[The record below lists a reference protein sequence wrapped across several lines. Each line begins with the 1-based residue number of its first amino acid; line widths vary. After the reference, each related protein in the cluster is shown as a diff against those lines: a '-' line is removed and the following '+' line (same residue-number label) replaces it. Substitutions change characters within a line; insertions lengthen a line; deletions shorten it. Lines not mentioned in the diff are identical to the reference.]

1 MTFTIV
7 QNDTAPPISSRLT
20 DSGTPVDLNTENIG
34 NVRFHMENKYKEIVI
49 DDDLTGRVNVVDPD
63 LGEVEYVWKTGQTEN
78 IGTYRAEW
86 QVLYDDGKIET
97 FPSSGKVTIEIVE
110 ELE

>member
-20 DSGTPVDLNTENIG
+20 DSGEVVDLSDAS
-34 NVRFHMENKYKEIVI
+34 NVRFHMEDKFERVVV
-49 DDDLTGRVNVVDPD
+49 DDDLTGRVNIVDSG
-63 LGEVEYVWKTGQTEN
+63 LGEVEYVWGSDDTKNVGS
-78 IGTYRAEW
+78 YKAEW

-97 FPSSGKVTIEIVE
+97 FPSRGKIDIEVTEEIT
-110 ELE
+110 